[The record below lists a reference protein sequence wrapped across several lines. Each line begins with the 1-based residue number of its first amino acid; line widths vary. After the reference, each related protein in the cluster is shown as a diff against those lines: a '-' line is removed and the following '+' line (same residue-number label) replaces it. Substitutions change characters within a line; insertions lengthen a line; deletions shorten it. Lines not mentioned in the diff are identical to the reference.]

1 MFGWWEITDF
11 WIYILGMHT
20 WCMFSL
26 WKRSVNLGLWVE
38 LQDLGLQNSQGNLQI
53 KDDGSTKFRSTDQFH
68 NLGQLNVD
76 FRLLWAGKIG
86 GPGQVC
92 VWNPW
97 LCLNHTGYAL
107 ESSWVWIRP
116 MAHDQAHQCWA
127 TCTVGSGPYEAK
139 NHPKAGS
146 LVGPTQPILAHWSP
160 VISPHCHVWI
170 LPTSSSYDAMKLGV
184 SIKAWGQPLIRH
196 SFKAVRVMGP
206 KKCVEFGHPRIT
218 WTIIGTS
225 ARDL

>member
-1 MFGWWEITDF
+1 
-11 WIYILGMHT
+11 MHT
-20 WCMFSL
+20 RCMFSL

-38 LQDLGLQNSQGNLQI
+38 LQDLGLKKVLLNLGPLVSSTIWASSMLILGCYGPEKLVAQI
-53 KDDGSTKFRSTDQFH
+53 KYVFEILGSALIT
-68 NLGQLNVD
+68 LVM
-76 FRLLWAGKIG
+76 
-86 GPGQVC
+86 
-92 VWNPW
+92 
-97 LCLNHTGYAL
+97 AL

-146 LVGPTQPILAHWSP
+146 LVGPTHPILAHPSP
-160 VISPHCHVWI
+160 VISPHSHVWI

-184 SIKAWGQPLIRH
+184 SIKAWGRPLIRH

-218 WTIIGTS
+218 WTTIGTS